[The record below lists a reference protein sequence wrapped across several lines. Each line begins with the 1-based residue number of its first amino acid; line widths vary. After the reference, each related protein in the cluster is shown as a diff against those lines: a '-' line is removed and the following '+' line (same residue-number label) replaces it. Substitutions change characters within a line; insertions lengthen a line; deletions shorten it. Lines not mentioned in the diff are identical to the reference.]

1 MEFRS
6 DSEREGDSDYDEDDD
21 SDDEMPDLIASPT
34 AAAAKATPAKK
45 QSAPKASAFP
55 TRKVRFGDY
64 EAEDLVDENGMVRDG
79 YDYSK
84 HMKEMGHGKFY
95 SANGQFESQNALA
108 RRVALPDD
116 VLPSAIE
123 TDRLLDAI
131 TLTTD
136 VMDSDLREA
145 LVNDEAFEEMDD
157 DFMAQ
162 AATVDPNE
170 DVADGFDYD
179 AHIAKLMEAAS
190 GIPKVRGNLTD
201 DEDEDDDSEFDDDDE
216 EFSDE
221 EDDADK
227 EESQRVLDAL
237 FEKTMAEEYGDEDL
251 GELEDDDP
259 ETRGEL
265 VLEGDLLK
273 EIVDDFVSVRQDML
287 NDEGKVG
294 NPFRT
299 GNNLKQILEECEAER
314 ALEEEENGTDLETDT
329 LPEEDPEIERE
340 LQALY
345 TRNAYLV
352 AREQE
357 QWDCETIVSTYSNLD
372 NHPTLLTEEMPNK
385 KKKKKAAAAA
395 AAEKAAIAGDRSQI
409 VLSRKTGMPLG
420 VFESAPKK
428 PEAAAKPS
436 KEVLVVVK
444 SKDET
449 KEEKKARKE
458 AVKQLKTQR
467 RAEKKQWKTAF
478 KEEEQRQ
485 STQTQGGKVS
495 IFKY

>member
-1 MEFRS
+1 
-6 DSEREGDSDYDEDDD
+6 
-21 SDDEMPDLIASPT
+21 MPDLIASPT
-34 AAAAKATPAKK
+34 ALPVKTALAKKPAK
-45 QSAPKASAFP
+45 QSAPKGSAFP
-55 TRKVRFGDY
+55 SRKVRFGDY

-116 VLPSAIE
+116 VLPSANE
-123 TDRLLDAI
+123 TERLLDAI

-157 DFMAQ
+157 DFMVQ

-170 DVADGFDYD
+170 DAADGFDYD

-201 DEDEDDDSEFDDDDE
+201 SEDDDDSEIDDNDE

-227 EESQRVLDAL
+227 EESQRALDAL
-237 FEKTMAEEYGDEDL
+237 FEKTLAEEYGDEDL

-287 NDEGKVG
+287 NDEGKIG

-314 ALEEEENGTDLETDT
+314 ALEENDGTDLETDT
-329 LPEEDPEIERE
+329 VPEEDPEIERE

-395 AAEKAAIAGDRSQI
+395 AAEKATIVGDRSQI
-409 VLSRKTGMPLG
+409 MLSRKTGMPLG

-436 KEVLVVVK
+436 KELPAVVTTK
-444 SKDET
+444 GKNET

-467 RAEKKQWKTAF
+467 RQEKKQWKTAF

-485 STQTQGGKVS
+485 STQTVGGKVS